1 MATGS
6 KAVVWNG
13 TNLVRVERVPDPQIL
28 NPRDAIVPTMKSFAL
43 TAGGYRDCSGGH
55 QEAGVN
61 RNAWIAAAL
70 ACAASGSAGAQTA
83 RTDGDTAMTVTG
95 CVQNIATSS
104 ANGAVEKGFLL
115 ANATIGDAR
124 NGSTSTPTATP
135 PAAAMPTGT
144 SATAAAGMPASPT
157 WPATTGTANSGRP
170 PARANTY
177 MLVGRDGELKNQ
189 VGKKVKIT
197 GRVDGELETANGSS
211 RTAPVSGMASQAPRL
226 QVTSIK
232 VIASGCSSK

>member
-1 MATGS
+1 M
-6 KAVVWNG
+6 
-13 TNLVRVERVPDPQIL
+13 
-28 NPRDAIVPTMKSFAL
+28 
-43 TAGGYRDCSGGH
+43 
-55 QEAGVN
+55 N
-61 RNAWIAAAL
+61 RNVWMAAAF

-83 RTDGDTAMTVTG
+83 GTDGDKAMTVTG

-104 ANGAVEKGFLL
+104 ASGSVEKGFLL

-124 NGSTSTPTATP
+124 SGSTSTPTATP
-135 PAAAMPTGT
+135 PAAPMLTGTSGT

-157 WPATTGTANSGRP
+157 WPATTGTANGGRP
-170 PARANTY
+170 PARVNTY
-177 MLVGRDGELKNQ
+177 MLVGRDGELKGQ

-197 GRVDGELETANGSS
+197 GRVDGEVEPANGSS
-211 RTAPVSGMASQAPRL
+211 RTAPVSGMVSQAPRL